1 MTLERVGL
9 LSPGEM
15 GHVVGKVLIDH
26 GMPVLTC
33 LEGRSDR
40 TRERAEAAGI
50 EAVSDTREL
59 VKEAGLILSIMVPS
73 EAIGVTREVAEVLT
87 QANESVV
94 YVDCNAVA
102 PATARQMGEIITA
115 AGSIFVDAGIIG
127 PPPRQ
132 EGKTRFYTSGPDVTA
147 FASLSE
153 HGLDIRPVGN
163 QIGQASGLKMTYA
176 ALTKGTA
183 ALCTEL
189 MVAAKRMGLYDDLVA
204 EFKLSQS
211 GRYKSIEGLTGM
223 PSKAGRWIGEM
234 EEIAKTFGDLG
245 MTPRIYHG
253 AADIYRMVSGA
264 DVPTGNLEE
273 MIECLAK
280 SLDEPAVKG

>member
-1 MTLERVGL
+1 
-9 LSPGEM
+9 M
-15 GHVVGKVLIDH
+15 GV
-26 GMPVLTC
+26 
-33 LEGRSDR
+33 
-40 TRERAEAAGI
+40 
-50 EAVSDTREL
+50 
-59 VKEAGLILSIMVPS
+59 
-73 EAIGVTREVAEVLT
+73 
-87 QANESVV
+87 
-94 YVDCNAVA
+94 
-102 PATARQMGEIITA
+102 IITA
-115 AGSIFVDAGIIG
+115 TGSTFVDAGIIG

-132 EGKTRFYTSGPDVTA
+132 EGKTRFYTSGPDIAA
-147 FASLSE
+147 FTSLSAY
-153 HGLDIRPVGN
+153 GLDIRSVGN

-245 MTPRIYHG
+245 MTPRIYYG
-253 AADIYRMVSGA
+253 AADIYRMVSGVE
-264 DVPTGNLEE
+264 VPTGSLEE
-273 MIECLAK
+273 MIECLAE
-280 SLDEPAVKG
+280 SLDEPVLKG